1 MSIPNCGV
9 PHQSGTI
16 GGADSKPA
24 VPKRPRAGELS
35 YGLGAGSE
43 PERLGGSFKL
53 FPKPF

>member
-1 MSIPNCGV
+1 MSNPNCGA

-16 GGADSKPA
+16 GGADSKPVVSQ
-24 VPKRPRAGELS
+24 VPFVGELS
-35 YGLGAGSE
+35 YGLSAGGE